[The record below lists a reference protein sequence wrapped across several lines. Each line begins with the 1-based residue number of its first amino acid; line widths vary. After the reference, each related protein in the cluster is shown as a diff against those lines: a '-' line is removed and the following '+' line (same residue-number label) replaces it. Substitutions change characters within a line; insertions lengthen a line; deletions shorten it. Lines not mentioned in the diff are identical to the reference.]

1 MPLDNYVNLSNSK
14 SFIEWFND
22 LYEFVDYCKCKS
34 FPKNYTYEFD
44 QKSGKITCKYE
55 YKKALVLKNE

>member
-22 LYEFVDYCKCKS
+22 LYEFIDYCKS
-34 FPKNYTYEFD
+34 FSEKYEKYEFD